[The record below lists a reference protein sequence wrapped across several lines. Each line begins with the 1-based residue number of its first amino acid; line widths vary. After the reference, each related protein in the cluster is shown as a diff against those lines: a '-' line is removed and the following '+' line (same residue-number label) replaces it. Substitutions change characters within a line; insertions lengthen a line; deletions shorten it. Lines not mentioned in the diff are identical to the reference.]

1 MDNVTAEII
10 SKKAR
15 ALKHCNKVLE
25 AIEKKGSAV
34 ITLNCT
40 GVVFT
45 VQKNDAIYLQLQATR
60 AQLIQDI
67 GSYEIV
73 QKATKQK
80 TFTRTAPAPIGSS
93 VALSDEEMAALAEKR
108 ERNRKAWHKWY
119 QANKEKKAEYNRQYK
134 RRKKDLTE

>member
-25 AIEKKGSAV
+25 TIEKKGSAV

-40 GVVFT
+40 GVIFT

-73 QKATKQK
+73 QKATQQAVSK
-80 TFTRTAPAPIGSS
+80 RHAPAPVGASIT
-93 VALSDEEMAALAEKR
+93 LSDEEMSDLSRAKKSGYNKKYWANLSAER
-108 ERNRKAWHKWY
+108 
-119 QANKEKKAEYNRQYK
+119 KAEYAARAK
-134 RRKKDLTE
+134 ARRLERKS

>member
-1 MDNVTAEII
+1 MDNVVAENIG
-10 SKKAR
+10 KKAR

-25 AIEKKGSAV
+25 KIEKKGSTV

-45 VQKNDAIYLQLQATR
+45 VHKNDALYLQLQATR

-73 QKATKQK
+73 QKTMQ
-80 TFTRTAPAPIGSS
+80 RTTAQRHAPAPVGAS
-93 VALSDEEMAALAEKR
+93 VALSDEEMAKLAEKR
-108 ERNRKAWHKWY
+108 EKARKWY
-119 QANKEKKAEYNRQYK
+119 QAHKKERCEYARNRYYEKKKQPK
-134 RRKKDLTE
+134 